1 MVKTKENKKCKAA
14 YPFFHQKNIKK
25 KEKKIKK
32 KKRRRRKEVSWSALS
47 NPMFP
52 SSNKKPHLTF
62 ITSR

>member
-1 MVKTKENKKCKAA
+1 MVKTKENQKCKAA

-25 KEKKIKK
+25 KREKKRKK
-32 KKRRRRKEVSWSALS
+32 KRRKEVSWSALS

>member
-32 KKRRRRKEVSWSALS
+32 KKKEEEEKKLAGQHSPIRCFPAATR
-47 NPMFP
+47 NP
-52 SSNKKPHLTF
+52 
-62 ITSR
+62 I